1 MKPSFLTVLIATVV
15 TLSHVTAETRSLRGS
30 RELTGTKESKK
41 CIGNKCMDKVEP
53 TDFEPKDV
61 NDQDKPTV
69 ITVIHRFD
77 NFTAPNTTLESQ
89 YLIKEQPIQEEET
102 PSDATFIVGT
112 WPPDPVIK
120 QVNSTLPTFP
130 SVERI
135 EEKLDKKKKDAPT
148 NDVHSTPGPLQGE
161 SETSNNAE
169 TSTAVDTTSPP
180 DPHVEQS
187 KEETEP
193 DNATV
198 GPVVDPHVEQQKPE
212 SKKPDIKETT
222 DDKDPPQD
230 KSVPP
235 PRDESGNCGK
245 AEKKDTGKDKED
257 PMSMDPQDSSNP
269 EKRLELPPCNES
281 YSDYLLCTVIHIG
294 NCIPCDRACPGLI
307 PQENCESFADWYD
320 RNDKCCKNDECGQQ
334 LENFKKCHDCPQDK
348 SPEIIQQGTPEPEL
362 ETSQVEKPT
371 NEGLEKDLT
380 TESPHAEQEVPKL
393 VQDNA
398 TFPISSLP
406 CCCACRMLPC
416 DCQCE
421 TLEDSFVYKAIS
433 DAQQRVSLQQ

>member
-1 MKPSFLTVLIATVV
+1 MPWSFLSQAPLQAASHLLILLVMKPSFLTVLIATVV

-161 SETSNNAE
+161 SETSDNAE

-269 EKRLELPPCNES
+269 EKRLGTSRKRWELLCCQLQYWLTCSYPNKHHRITALQRVLFRLPPLYCHPYWKL
-281 YSDYLLCTVIHIG
+281 YSLRPRLPRFDSTRKLWEFRRLV
-294 NCIPCDRACPGLI
+294 R
-307 PQENCESFADWYD
+307 PQ
-320 RNDKCCKNDECGQQ
+320 R
-334 LENFKKCHDCPQDK
+334 
-348 SPEIIQQGTPEPEL
+348 
-362 ETSQVEKPT
+362 QV
-371 NEGLEKDLT
+371 L
-380 TESPHAEQEVPKL
+380 
-393 VQDNA
+393 
-398 TFPISSLP
+398 
-406 CCCACRMLPC
+406 
-416 DCQCE
+416 
-421 TLEDSFVYKAIS
+421 
-433 DAQQRVSLQQ
+433 